1 MFFWQTISFLRC
13 LFWLNYSKPLFLK
26 KNIMLVCLSQ
36 RIQYPIQ
43 HFFKNKTRTHF
54 QATRPWEG
62 PVQFSGLV
70 AQVWELQKLFTRWSW
85 AKRKNDPLQKQVP
98 TSNKGSNIVLN
109 LLRIFKKNITR
120 TNFHA
125 TRPWEGPVNF
135 CRFVAQVRNCRK
147 LFLRWSWGQEKTEKP
162 FTTVSFSFSFSLS
175 ASPSLCFLFLFL
187 FEPHSLQV
195 LQVRYK
201 FTSKK
206 KVAN

>member
-1 MFFWQTISFLRC
+1 
-13 LFWLNYSKPLFLK
+13 
-26 KNIMLVCLSQ
+26 MLVCLSQ